1 MMHFYTVFAVSSDPA
16 AFDPLTHYPLGSQR
30 PDLVTTPGG
39 IPLLSLELDDE
50 RVAASELRATPATL
64 RLQAQVAAGVGRTQL
79 AANLLRAAEL
89 APLPDETILE
99 IYTALRPRRSSA
111 AELEAWAERLEQLE
125 APLTAAFV
133 REAKQVYAERGL
145 LAV

>member
-1 MMHFYTVFAVSSDPA
+1 MSSDPA
-16 AFDPLTHYPLGSQR
+16 AFDPLTHYPVGLKR
-30 PDLVTTPGG
+30 PDLVATPGG
-39 IPLLSLELDDE
+39 IPLLELELGDE
-50 RVAASELRATPATL
+50 RVTASELRATPDTL
-64 RLQAQVAAGVGRTQL
+64 RLQAEVAAGAGRTQL

-111 AELEAWAERLEQLE
+111 AALEAWAERLEELD

-133 REAKQVYAERGL
+133 REAKSVYAERGL
-145 LAV
+145 LAA

>member
-1 MMHFYTVFAVSSDPA
+1 M
-16 AFDPLTHYPLGSQR
+16 R
-30 PDLVTTPGG
+30 P
-39 IPLLSLELDDE
+39 SFE
-50 RVAASELRATPATL
+50 RRRRRSRCQAEVAA
-64 RLQAQVAAGVGRTQL
+64 AAGRPQL

-111 AELEAWAERLEQLE
+111 AELEAWADRLERLG

-133 REAKQVYAERGL
+133 REAKSVYSERGL
-145 LAV
+145 LAA

>member
-1 MMHFYTVFAVSSDPA
+1 MASGPP
-16 AFDPLTHYPLGSQR
+16 AFDPQSDYPLGLRR

-39 IPLLSLELDDE
+39 IPLGDLVLDGE
-50 RVAASELRATPATL
+50 RLDATELRATPATL
-64 RLQAQVAAGVGRTQL
+64 RLQAEVAAGAGRHQL

-99 IYTALRPRRSSA
+99 IYTALRPRRSSGP
-111 AELEAWAERLEQLE
+111 ELEGWAARLEALG

-133 REAKQVYAERGL
+133 REAREVYAERGL
-145 LAV
+145 LAA